1 MGGSRRTKV
10 KAAHDLRRRERPERD
25 SLYLSH
31 SLSIPYSVLFMYALL
46 REPRTCTCTHT
57 HAHAHVHAHVCNRD
71 FLSQT
76 LGAHRTPVSAAGSTP
91 RFSVGSWMVPLVGIE
106 EYRLLYISGCRP
118 DEIEFWTFRLLP
130 PILYIAEVSH
140 QPKHHTRLRAGIK
153 STSHDGHSHNEPNSH
168 ASRPKLARM
177 SW

>member
-1 MGGSRRTKV
+1 
-10 KAAHDLRRRERPERD
+10 
-25 SLYLSH
+25 
-31 SLSIPYSVLFMYALL
+31 
-46 REPRTCTCTHT
+46 
-57 HAHAHVHAHVCNRD
+57 
-71 FLSQT
+71 
-76 LGAHRTPVSAAGSTP
+76 
-91 RFSVGSWMVPLVGIE
+91 MVPLVGIE